1 MILFSLRMFIIQK
14 KIYLKF
20 SLKYRLCPHI
30 TTLLIFHNNVCIICL
45 QLVKILQV
53 TSLFNAYHFTA
64 WILLFIIDSVF
75 NFVFRLRV
83 NNLLYALYRQTLY
96 WSLLSYYIAP
106 LIMTLYFI
114 FKNFYSTNFLYSFQY
129 SFHLC
134 TLMYRIYTGI
144 SKSRLEERKYKYI
157 LSKF

>member
-1 MILFSLRMFIIQK
+1 MHYHMLFGIIKLLLHECLRIMKIYSTKKNHISQGRMYKIIYCQNIRICPMILFSLRMFIIPK
-14 KIYLKF
+14 NIYLKF
-20 SLKYRLCPHI
+20 SLKYRLSPHI

-64 WILLFIIDSVF
+64 WILLFIIDSLF

-96 WSLLSYYIAP
+96 
-106 LIMTLYFI
+106 
-114 FKNFYSTNFLYSFQY
+114 
-129 SFHLC
+129 
-134 TLMYRIYTGI
+134 
-144 SKSRLEERKYKYI
+144 
-157 LSKF
+157 